1 MKFYRLIILF
11 FSLQIFVLD
20 KDELKAKLNEIIP
33 DEISVSS
40 IEDTYSSN
48 FFSVELS
55 DGSLFY
61 VTADGEFIINGDLY
75 QIKKNSLINFS
86 DLRDSK
92 KRISKISQINTSEFI
107 TFKPK

>member
-40 IEDTYSSN
+40 IEDTYSSFTN
-48 FFSVELS
+48 PMSEKI
-55 DGSLFY
+55 
-61 VTADGEFIINGDLY
+61 T
-75 QIKKNSLINFS
+75 
-86 DLRDSK
+86 
-92 KRISKISQINTSEFI
+92 SKIE
-107 TFKPK
+107 KLL